1 MAISLFFLLSS
12 TFFHKL
18 AILLVTSFFPVFL
31 PPAAEVTADS
41 ETVSEM
47 LLVLNSALDG
57 VRLPKLVLLGDCFM
71 PGLGILVLVAP
82 PPWLR
87 VLEVVLEPEPC
98 RDRDLSLRAEV
109 RVWGMTTLDLPLGV
123 PAWLLW
129 LEPGLFGGFFSS
141 TSMSTIILF
150 KLEDSSLVKV
160 PCRTSRLELLE
171 LLVLEM
177 VELAGE
183 AKGARILETFL

>member
-1 MAISLFFLLSS
+1 
-12 TFFHKL
+12 
-18 AILLVTSFFPVFL
+18 
-31 PPAAEVTADS
+31 
-41 ETVSEM
+41 
-47 LLVLNSALDG
+47 
-57 VRLPKLVLLGDCFM
+57 
-71 PGLGILVLVAP
+71 
-82 PPWLR
+82 
-87 VLEVVLEPEPC
+87 
-98 RDRDLSLRAEV
+98 
-109 RVWGMTTLDLPLGV
+109 MTTLDLPLGV